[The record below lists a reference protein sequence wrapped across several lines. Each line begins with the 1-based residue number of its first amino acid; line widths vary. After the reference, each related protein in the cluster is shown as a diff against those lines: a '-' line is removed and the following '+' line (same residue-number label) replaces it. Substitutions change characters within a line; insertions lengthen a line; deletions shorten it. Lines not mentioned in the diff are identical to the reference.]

1 MAVKIRLK
9 RVGKRGQPSY
19 RVVVM
24 DEQSPR
30 DSRVVEDL
38 GFYNP
43 LQEEVQIDKVQ
54 ALEWLKRGAQ
64 PTQTTRHLLSKQGLM
79 AELHKIRK
87 GSAPAAS

>member
-1 MAVKIRLK
+1 MAAKIRLK

-24 DEQSPR
+24 EENSPR

-43 LQEEVQIDKVQ
+43 LREEVQIDKVQ

>member
-1 MAVKIRLK
+1 MAAKIRLK

-19 RVVVM
+19 RIVVM

-64 PTQTTRHLLSKQGLM
+64 PTQTTKHLLSKQGLM

>member
-1 MAVKIRLK
+1 MAAKIRLK

-43 LQEEVQIDKVQ
+43 LREEVQIDKVQ